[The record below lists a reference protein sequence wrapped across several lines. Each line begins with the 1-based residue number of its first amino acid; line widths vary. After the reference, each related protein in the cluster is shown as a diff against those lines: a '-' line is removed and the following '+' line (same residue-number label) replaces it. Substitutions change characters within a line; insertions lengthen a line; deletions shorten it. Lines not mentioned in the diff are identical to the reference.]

1 MMDCPNAV
9 DTDELAD
16 TVSYADII
24 AIIKAEMAERSLLIE
39 HVAGRIKRA
48 VTSAFP
54 TIIGGTVTVW
64 KLCPPI
70 TAELSRVGFT
80 LNW

>member
-1 MMDCPNAV
+1 MMYCPNAV

-54 TIIGGTVTVW
+54 AITGGSVTVW